1 MSDVTTGTWILDD
14 LSESMDI
21 KEDDSKVTKT
31 RRHVVITIHS
41 QVLASNPP
49 NTLATGDERAS
60 ITYNVGGL
68 SRSNNP
74 RGEGKFICVGDG
86 LTPIAHPGDYVYRRQ
101 TWEWF
106 GPWENAPTGWN
117 Q

>member
-1 MSDVTTGTWILDD
+1 MSIGTWILDD

-21 KEDDSKVTKT
+21 KEDDSKVTKV
-31 RRHVVITIHS
+31 RKHIVIAIHC
-41 QVLASNPP
+41 QLLASTPP
-49 NTLATGDERAS
+49 NTLSIGEERMS
-60 ITYNVGGL
+60 ITYHVGGY

-74 RGEGKFICVGDG
+74 RGSGKFICVGDG

-101 TWEWF
+101 TWEFF
-106 GPWENAPTGWN
+106 GPWENAPAGWN